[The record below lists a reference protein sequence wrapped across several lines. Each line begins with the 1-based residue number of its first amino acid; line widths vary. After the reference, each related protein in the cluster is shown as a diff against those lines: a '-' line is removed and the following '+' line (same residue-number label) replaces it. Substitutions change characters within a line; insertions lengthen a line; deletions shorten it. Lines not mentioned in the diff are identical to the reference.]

1 MINLT
6 VKTTLK
12 TYPVYIGVGAIQ
24 QLSTLLKDNSFNFTK
39 IFIITDETVGELYL
53 PTVLKSLSD
62 FSVEII
68 LLLCCRQPQS
78 VSILPV

>member
-24 QLSTLLKDNSFNFTK
+24 QLPTLLKDNSFNFTK

-53 PTVLKSLSD
+53 PTVLKS
-62 FSVEII
+62 F
-68 LLLCCRQPQS
+68 RFFG
-78 VSILPV
+78 